1 MPVSKKP
8 RARTTAKAPPL
19 PDRRAMEGF
28 LAAIGGRGDDPT
40 TKAQDVMYE
49 AWERTTSRSR
59 IALARKALTIS
70 PLCADAYVLLAEEAA
85 RSAEEARD
93 FYARGVEAGELALG
107 PEGFAE
113 YDGHFWGFLETRPY
127 MRARVG
133 LALTLLKLGDEDGA
147 MSHFRDM
154 LRLNPNDNQGIRY
167 LLAGCLLR
175 RGEDAALKEL
185 LASYEGEG
193 SAFWLYT
200 GALLAFREGGEED
213 KWAVKLA
220 RTLGGRTSTCRRSL
234 PETSHRC
241 PRPRATSPWEDRTRR
256 PITSPN
262 AGRLGT
268 VRSGPSPP
276 CRRSGGRARPPID
289 PAWRAVSNKL
299 CGDPYFPGTGN
310 RRPRPSGETL
320 PELSARGRV
329 RKVTRPWFSPDAY
342 RPFAKAE
349 ASPTAAKSAV
359 ALMMPTPGMV
369 AKRRACSSA
378 RVSAASSSS

>member
-8 RARTTAKAPPL
+8 RARTTAKAPPRSGAAAVPAL

-59 IALARKALTIS
+59 IALARKALSIS

-213 KWAVKLA
+213 KRAVKLA
-220 RTLGGRTSTCRRSL
+220 R
-234 PETSHRC
+234 
-241 PRPRATSPWEDRTRR
+241 D
-256 PITSPN
+256 
-262 AGRLGT
+262 
-268 VRSGPSPP
+268 
-276 CRRSGGRARPPID
+276 
-289 PAWRAVSNKL
+289 AWRANEHVPAILAGTKSPVPSTEGYVTMGGPDEATDYVTE
-299 CGDPYFPGTGN
+299 CGAAWQRTLGAVAWLTKAVAALPPK
-310 RRPRPSGETL
+310 RR
-320 PELSARGRV
+320 
-329 RKVTRPWFSPDAY
+329 TRP
-342 RPFAKAE
+342 
-349 ASPTAAKSAV
+349 T
-359 ALMMPTPGMV
+359 TH
-369 AKRRACSSA
+369 
-378 RVSAASSSS
+378 